1 MIALIL
7 AIGLAWIIFLL
18 TPTIIENGIESSFK
32 QIVFLSTLMWITF
45 NVLVLI
51 IGYLFLLTF
60 PYHLGSIIIKGGLAV
75 LQTGVVIL
83 LVATTIQV
91 SSQIH
96 FMKNKDLGFD
106 VKDLVIIDLRGS
118 DINPSALK
126 KTLIDNQTIVGATW
140 ISSPLPPSYSS
151 YYSVEGIYENSLMLQ
166 TLIAEDDVFST
177 LGIDLIAGRGSSQG
191 ISTKKE
197 VVINETAARNIGTTQ
212 DAIGRQLV
220 NYSDQSVAYTIIGI
234 MKDVNFESLHQTTQ
248 PLLILISNP
257 ELEHFLLVKLKSDQT
272 TRAISFIEETSKNLR
287 INKPFTY
294 FVLQDIYKNLYHK
307 EVRLLKLLFFASLF
321 FVITCCYSMYGLLA
335 YLIYYQ
341 NRKKIISP
349 YFLHLILTPSLIYYS
364 SVISWPYISIVIERF
379 MDSYAYR
386 IELSDTPYILSALL
400 VISIS
405 ALIAFIVFIINKYPK
420 IKIE

>member
-1 MIALIL
+1 LIALIL

-151 YYSVEGIYENSLMLQ
+151 YYSVEGMY
-166 TLIAEDDVFST
+166 
-177 LGIDLIAGRGSSQG
+177 
-191 ISTKKE
+191 
-197 VVINETAARNIGTTQ
+197 
-212 DAIGRQLV
+212 
-220 NYSDQSVAYTIIGI
+220 
-234 MKDVNFESLHQTTQ
+234 
-248 PLLILISNP
+248 PLYQIRLSNLILC
-257 ELEHFLLVKLKSDQT
+257 
-272 TRAISFIEETSKNLR
+272 A
-287 INKPFTY
+287 
-294 FVLQDIYKNLYHK
+294 
-307 EVRLLKLLFFASLF
+307 
-321 FVITCCYSMYGLLA
+321 
-335 YLIYYQ
+335 
-341 NRKKIISP
+341 
-349 YFLHLILTPSLIYYS
+349 
-364 SVISWPYISIVIERF
+364 
-379 MDSYAYR
+379 
-386 IELSDTPYILSALL
+386 
-400 VISIS
+400 
-405 ALIAFIVFIINKYPK
+405 
-420 IKIE
+420 